1 MLIVFQI
8 SLLDVHAHTR
18 SRAHTEIV
26 RVKRPTAQKRPV
38 PGTWGAGTAKKR
50 L

>member
-8 SLLDVHAHTR
+8 PLLDVHAHMR
-18 SRAHTEIV
+18 SRAHPEIA
-26 RVKRPTAQKRPV
+26 RVKRPTAQKRPGPV
-38 PGTWGAGTAKKR
+38 TWSAGTVGKR